1 MTLTHEEIRHFR
13 HSGYWALPVRLPEQV
28 AADLKTALCADIAA
42 EIEPAVLD
50 ATGRTVRLSKLL
62 ERAPIFYQT
71 ATWPPLL
78 DALES
83 LLGPHIEL
91 VKNRHNHATLN
102 LATAHIS
109 GWWQRWLESFHHAV
123 LYQMRGVELDEND
136 SFTLYQE
143 GQNTF
148 RSDVLRAF
156 AEGNFRKSRSLALA
170 YLHYF
175 PDDGELAHILAQSQT
190 ALRPGSNKF

>member
-123 LYQMRGVELDEND
+123 LYQMRGSNWMK
-136 SFTLYQE
+136 T
-143 GQNTF
+143 
-148 RSDVLRAF
+148 
-156 AEGNFRKSRSLALA
+156 
-170 YLHYF
+170 
-175 PDDGELAHILAQSQT
+175 T
-190 ALRPGSNKF
+190 ALRCIKRVRTPSAAMFCALLPKAISAKAEVWHWPTYTTFPTMAS